1 MWGIMRKIRII
12 GSIDEA
18 SFKAFCEEMDK
29 LEKHSGAIEIELS
42 SGGGNAY
49 DALAFAARIRNS
61 PCHIRITAF
70 GLVASAAVMI
80 LAAADH
86 RMMTR
91 EGWVMVHED
100 SGRVKGQ
107 VTYLEREVEHMRRM
121 EAQWCTLL
129 AKRTAGTSADY
140 WGSIHKETTYLCAGE
155 CKDLGLIDEV
165 V

>member
-1 MWGIMRKIRII
+1 MRKIKIV

-18 SFKAFCEEMDK
+18 SFKAFCEEMDT
-29 LEKHSGAIEIELS
+29 LERSGGVIDIELS

-49 DALAFAARIRNS
+49 DALAFASRIRRS
-61 PCHIRITAF
+61 PHHIRITAF

-80 LAAADH
+80 LAVGDH

-91 EGWVMVHED
+91 EAWVMVHED
-100 SGRVKGQ
+100 TAKPKGQ
-107 VTYLEREVEHMRRM
+107 VTYLEREVEHLRRM

-129 AKRTAGTSADY
+129 ARCTKGTSADY
-140 WGSIHKETTYLCAGE
+140 WASIHKETTYLCAGE